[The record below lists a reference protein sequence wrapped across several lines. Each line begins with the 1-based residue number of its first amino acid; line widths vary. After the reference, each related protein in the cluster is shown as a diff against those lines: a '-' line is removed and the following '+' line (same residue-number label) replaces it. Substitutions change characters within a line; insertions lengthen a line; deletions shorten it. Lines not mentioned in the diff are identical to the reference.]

1 MSTIETLSDVN
12 NTFLSRR
19 ELTCD
24 FPGSSGKLKSMEA
37 VDMVTKEFKLDGKVV
52 IPMRLKTHV
61 GMSKVTGTFYVY
73 EDEGLA
79 KKHINPTI
87 FSRLEKTK
95 AKIAEA
101 EKAAADAA
109 AAETPAEEEKQK
121 HQLKRRK
128 QNNAVEKKGNKGS
141 SPKVYGYYKVE
152 GDKVTRTRKIVLDV
166 EKEYTCQ
173 NIRIDAHVENVATQN
188 SYNKKN

>member
-1 MSTIETLSDVN
+1 MSLIQTISDVN

-24 FPGSSGKLKSMEA
+24 FPGLSGKLKTLEA

-52 IPMRLKTHV
+52 IPMRLKTNV
-61 GMSKVTGTFYVY
+61 GMLKVTGTFYVY

-87 FSRLEKTK
+87 ISRLDRTK

-101 EKAAADAA
+101 EKAEA
-109 AAETPAEEEKQK
+109 PAEEAATEAPAEEAATEAPAEEKT
-121 HQLKRRK
+121 
-128 QNNAVEKKGNKGS
+128 E
-141 SPKVYGYYKVE
+141 
-152 GDKVTRTRKIVLDV
+152 
-166 EKEYTCQ
+166 
-173 NIRIDAHVENVATQN
+173 
-188 SYNKKN
+188 

>member
-37 VDMVTKEFKLDGKVV
+37 VDMITKEFKLDGKVV

-61 GMSKVTGTFYVY
+61 GMSKVTGIFYVY
-73 EDEGLA
+73 DDEGLA

-87 FSRLEKTK
+87 FSRLDKAK

-101 EKAAADAA
+101 EKATAEAEATAEEA
-109 AAETPAEEEKQK
+109 AAEAPAEEAAAEAPAEEKT
-121 HQLKRRK
+121 
-128 QNNAVEKKGNKGS
+128 E
-141 SPKVYGYYKVE
+141 
-152 GDKVTRTRKIVLDV
+152 
-166 EKEYTCQ
+166 
-173 NIRIDAHVENVATQN
+173 
-188 SYNKKN
+188 

>member
-1 MSTIETLSDVN
+1 MSLIQTISDVN

-24 FPGSSGKLKSMEA
+24 FPGLSGKLKTLEA

-52 IPMRLKTHV
+52 IPMRLKTNV
-61 GMSKVTGTFYVY
+61 GMLKVTGTFYVY

-87 FSRLEKTK
+87 ISRLDRTK

-101 EKAAADAA
+101 EKAEA
-109 AAETPAEEEKQK
+109 PAEEVAAEEVAAEEVAAEAPAEEKT
-121 HQLKRRK
+121 
-128 QNNAVEKKGNKGS
+128 E
-141 SPKVYGYYKVE
+141 
-152 GDKVTRTRKIVLDV
+152 
-166 EKEYTCQ
+166 
-173 NIRIDAHVENVATQN
+173 
-188 SYNKKN
+188 

>member
-1 MSTIETLSDVN
+1 MSIIQTLSDVN

-24 FPGSSGKLKSMEA
+24 FAGVGGKLKSMEA
-37 VDMVTKEFKLDGKVV
+37 TDMITKEFKLDGKIV

-61 GMSKVTGTFYVY
+61 GMSKVTGIFYVY
-73 EDEGLA
+73 DDEGLA

-101 EKAAADAA
+101 EKAAAEKA
-109 AAETPAEEEKQK
+109 AAEAPAEEEAPKEE
-121 HQLKRRK
+121 
-128 QNNAVEKKGNKGS
+128 EKT
-141 SPKVYGYYKVE
+141 E
-152 GDKVTRTRKIVLDV
+152 
-166 EKEYTCQ
+166 
-173 NIRIDAHVENVATQN
+173 
-188 SYNKKN
+188 

>member
-1 MSTIETLSDVN
+1 MKYPKDFGYMSLIQTLSDVN

-24 FPGSSGKLKSMEA
+24 FPGLSGKLKSMEA

-109 AAETPAEEEKQK
+109 AAEAPAEEEKTE
-121 HQLKRRK
+121 
-128 QNNAVEKKGNKGS
+128 APAEEEKT
-141 SPKVYGYYKVE
+141 E
-152 GDKVTRTRKIVLDV
+152 
-166 EKEYTCQ
+166 
-173 NIRIDAHVENVATQN
+173 
-188 SYNKKN
+188 

>member
-1 MSTIETLSDVN
+1 MSLIQTISDVN

-24 FPGSSGKLKSMEA
+24 FPGLSGKLKTLEA

-52 IPMRLKTHV
+52 IPMRLKTNV
-61 GMSKVTGTFYVY
+61 GMLKVTGTFYVY

-87 FSRLEKTK
+87 ISRLDRTK

-101 EKAAADAA
+101 EKAEAPAEEAPAEAPAEEA
-109 AAETPAEEEKQK
+109 AAEAPAEEKTE
-121 HQLKRRK
+121 
-128 QNNAVEKKGNKGS
+128 
-141 SPKVYGYYKVE
+141 
-152 GDKVTRTRKIVLDV
+152 
-166 EKEYTCQ
+166 
-173 NIRIDAHVENVATQN
+173 
-188 SYNKKN
+188 